1 MGLVNLSQA
10 FAWTGTQ
17 QGALGAFNVTCW
29 EMAPAIIAAAEAA
42 DFPVVLQAQWP
53 FLDYAGCET
62 ASHFLSDLA
71 RRAKVP
77 VVLQVD
83 HAKSWEQIMVCLRHG
98 FSSVMIDASH
108 HPIAENIGL
117 VARIVAAA
125 HPMGVTV
132 ESELGRLSGSE
143 GDVVV
148 AAADASFTDPEEASY
163 FVSETG
169 VDALAVS
176 VGTVH
181 GPYQGDPKL
190 DFPRLEEIAAK
201 TGIPL
206 VLHGASGVSESALQ
220 RSVSLGVRKVNFST
234 ELRQAW
240 LTAMRHELDQEK
252 ADTLPAISTA
262 QQAVRQVVAEKIA
275 ILKG

>member
-1 MGLVNLSQA
+1 MSLINLQEA
-10 FAWTGTQ
+10 MAIAAAQ
-17 QGALGAFNVTCW
+17 KGALGAFNVTCW
-29 EMAPAIIAAAEAA
+29 EMAPAIVAAAQSA

-53 FLDYAGCET
+53 FLDYAGCEV
-62 ASHFLSDLA
+62 ASHFLADLA
-71 RRAKVP
+71 VRSKIP

-83 HAKSWEQIMVCLRHG
+83 HGKSWEQIMMCLRNG

-108 HPIAENIGL
+108 HPIDENIAL
-117 VARIVAAA
+117 VAQVVAAA
-125 HPMGVTV
+125 HAMGVTV

-148 AAADASFTDPEEASY
+148 ADADASFTDPAEAAY
-163 FVSETG
+163 FVQQTG

-190 DFPRLEEIAAK
+190 DFPRLEEIAEK
-201 TGIPL
+201 TAIPL
-206 VLHGASGVSESALQ
+206 VLHGASGVSEAALQ
-220 RSVSLGVRKVNFST
+220 KAVSLGVRKVNFST

-240 LTAMRHELDQEK
+240 LSAMRLTLAEDK
-252 ADTLPAISTA
+252 ADTLPAISAA
-262 QQAVRQVVAEKIA
+262 QKAVESVVTEKIA

>member
-1 MGLVNLSQA
+1 MSLINLQEGIEIA
-10 FAWTGTQ
+10 AARG
-17 QGALGAFNVTCW
+17 GALGAFNVTCW

-53 FLDYAGCET
+53 FLDYSGPGIGGR
-62 ASHFLSDLA
+62 FLRDLA
-71 RRAKVP
+71 LEARVP

-83 HAKSWEQIMVCLRHG
+83 HAKSWEQIMLCLRHG

-108 HPIAENIGL
+108 FPIAENIAL
-117 VARIVAAA
+117 VARVVESA

-148 AAADASFTDPEEASY
+148 DAADASFTDPEEAAY
-163 FVSETG
+163 FIRETG

-181 GPYQGDPKL
+181 GPYQGEPKL
-190 DFPRLEEIAAK
+190 DFPRLEAIRDS

-206 VLHGASGVSESALQ
+206 VLHGASGLSVSALQ
-220 RSVSLGVRKVNFST
+220 QGVYLGVRKVNFST

-240 LTAMRHELDQEK
+240 VAAMRRELAHEH
-252 ADTLPAISTA
+252 ADTLPAIGMA
-262 QQAVRQVVAEKIA
+262 QKAVKQVVLEKIM
-275 ILKG
+275 ILKC

>member
-1 MGLVNLSQA
+1 MSLINLHEGVALVA
-10 FAWTGTQ
+10 ARGA
-17 QGALGAFNVTCW
+17 ALGAFNVTCW

-53 FLDYAGCET
+53 FLEYAGAPVAT
-62 ASHFLSDLA
+62 RFLTDLA
-71 RRAKVP
+71 EQAKVP

-83 HAKSWEQIMVCLRHG
+83 HAKTWEQVMACLRHG

-108 HPIAENIGL
+108 HPINDNIGL
-117 VARIVAAA
+117 VRQVVKAA

-148 AAADASFTDPEEASY
+148 DEAEASFTDPREAAY
-163 FVSETG
+163 FVEETG

-181 GPYQGDPKL
+181 GPYRGEPKL
-190 DFPRLEEIAAK
+190 DFPRLEKISQE
-201 TGIPL
+201 TSVPL
-206 VLHGASGVSESALQ
+206 VLHGASGLSPATLQ
-220 RSVSLGVRKVNFST
+220 QGVTLGVGKVNFST
-234 ELRQAW
+234 ELREAW
-240 LTAMRHELDQEK
+240 LGAMRRELASDA
-252 ADTLPAISTA
+252 ADTLPCIRSA
-262 QQAVRQVVAEKIA
+262 QAAVQKVVAEKIT
-275 ILKG
+275 ILKC